1 MASIRLKHR
10 AIFFSTTPRY
20 VFYKRIIYGRNTED
34 LQAQINE
41 IGKTER
47 IEGVKYFKLTA
58 KNIWEAE

>member
-10 AIFFSTTPRY
+10 ASFFATTAKG

-41 IGKTER
+41 IGKMEKVEN
-47 IEGVKYFKLTA
+47 IKFFKLTT
-58 KNIWEAE
+58 KNIWEQQ

>member
-10 AIFFSTTPRY
+10 ASFFSTTPRG

-47 IEGVKYFKLTA
+47 VENIKFFKLTA
-58 KNIWEAE
+58 KNIWETE